1 LAHEGLGSV
10 VVALAVELTRTD
22 QRVPCLIVLGHGL
35 AQQTPAPAKQQDRKK
50 TRTGKNPCNSRADH
64 SANQNLAVAM
74 RFW

>member
-50 TRTGKNPCNSRADH
+50 PEPVKIRATRVPIIPPTRILP
-64 SANQNLAVAM
+64 
-74 RFW
+74 